1 MVNAIIE
8 IESEAEA
15 EAETAGS
22 PVPDPAKPAN
32 AEPRVLLVDDDTT
45 IRDVVSFMLE
55 RLHYSP
61 VAVTNGKEALD
72 AVLESEFSIVLM
84 DVNMPEMNGI
94 EATKQIRAQLSSD
107 HQPSIIA
114 MTAGS
119 TFEEQFVCI
128 KAGMNYFLPKPIR
141 LEHLAAAL
149 ETSGAGAS

>member
-1 MVNAIIE
+1 MVNATLE
-8 IESEAEA
+8 IVETEAEA
-15 EAETAGS
+15 AGS
-22 PVPDPAKPAN
+22 AGA
-32 AEPRVLLVDDDTT
+32 AGGGSASAQPRVLLVDDDTT

-61 VAVTNGKEALD
+61 VAVTNGKEAVE
-72 AVLESEFSIVLM
+72 AIMESEFSIVLM

-94 EATKQIRAQLSSD
+94 EATKQIRAQLSSVL
-107 HQPSIIA
+107 QPSIIA
-114 MTAGS
+114 MTGGS